1 MERYRFSA
9 VTRSNRS
16 NSVSKTLILN
26 PDQVHDVKRSKNVRE
41 QIQNINLSIRKISEK
56 AAKQDD
62 IVRFDI
68 GQPSFDT
75 PEHIKEA
82 TKQGLKNKQGYSP
95 MLGLEELREK
105 VSEEE
110 NLKKGIETESG
121 EVMIAT
127 GGMGALFAVFS
138 AHLGSED
145 KAVFNDPCWGPYKM
159 ISEVNGNQWSQV
171 EYWND
176 ERELRDRA
184 KTEIA
189 EADLVVVNTPGNPTG
204 YVLNEEQAEEIA
216 EVAEENDTFLVSDE
230 VYHRLT
236 YGREHYS
243 PAAYNDNSAIIG
255 SASKN
260 HAMTGW
266 RVGWVVA
273 SPDKIEQYAKVSR
286 ASTACPPR
294 ISQYAAIEALENDS
308 HVEEMRETYEK
319 RRDALVERMNDIG
332 WDFVAPEGAIYAFP
346 ETGRDSWDFC
356 MKMIEEGV
364 AMVPGEPMGPE
375 SDQNVRICFGSTTE
389 DEIHRAFDILEEEFN

>member
-1 MERYRFSA
+1 MRER
-9 VTRSNRS
+9 
-16 NSVSKTLILN
+16 
-26 PDQVHDVKRSKNVRE
+26 
-41 QIQNINLSIRKISEK
+41 IQNINLSIRKISEK
-56 AAKQDD
+56 AAEQDD

-75 PEHIKEA
+75 PQHVKEM
-82 TKQGLKNKQGYSP
+82 TKERMDEKQGYSP
-95 MLGLEELREK
+95 MLGLEELRQQ
-105 VSEEE
+105 VAEEE
-110 NLKKGIETESG
+110 SLKKDIETESN

-138 AHLGSED
+138 AHLGTED

-159 ISEVNGNQWSQV
+159 ISEVNGNKWSQV
-171 EYWND
+171 EYWNED
-176 ERELRDRA
+176 RKLREEA

-204 YVLNEEQAEEIA
+204 YVLNEEQAQKIA
-216 EVAEENDTFLVSDE
+216 EVAEKNNTFLVSDE

-236 YGREHYS
+236 YGREHCS
-243 PAAYNDNSAIIG
+243 PAAHNDNSAIIG

-273 SPDKIEQYAKVSR
+273 DPGNIEQYAKVSR

-294 ISQYAAIEALENDS
+294 ISQHAAIEALENDS

-375 SDQNVRICFGSTTE
+375 SDQKVRICFGSTTK
-389 DEIHRAFDILEEEFN
+389 DEIHRAFDILEEEFNE